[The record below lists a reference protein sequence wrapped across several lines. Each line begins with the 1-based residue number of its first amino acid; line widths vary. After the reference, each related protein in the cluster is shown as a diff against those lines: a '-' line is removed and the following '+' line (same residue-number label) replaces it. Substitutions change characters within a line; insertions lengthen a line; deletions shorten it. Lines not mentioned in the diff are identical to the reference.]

1 MNHYR
6 QRDAAPLSS
15 LPGDHPFQ
23 RVALWAGRI
32 TVSFFGLSILFFVL
46 AVIAD
51 SQQPGTIS
59 IYVWGRAITELVL
72 GLAYFLFIYLWRRGK
87 FWGYLR
93 MLMTSALAMLST
105 LSVVT
110 LHGSYPWWL
119 RLEQAIQFAIIAVL
133 FYMLTRP
140 AMRHHFAKKPMPV
153 KPES

>member
-15 LPGDHPFQ
+15 LPSDHAFH
-23 RVALWAGRI
+23 RVSAWAGWL
-32 TVSFFGLSILFFVL
+32 TVAFFALSIVFFALGV
-46 AVIAD
+46 VAD
-51 SQQPGTIS
+51 LQHPDTVS

-72 GLAYFLFIYLWRRGK
+72 GIAYFLFVYLWRRGK

-105 LSVVT
+105 LSVVM

-119 RLEQAIQFAIIAVL
+119 RAEQGIQFAVVAVL
-133 FYMLTRP
+133 FYILTRP
-140 AMRHHFAKKPMPV
+140 TMRKRFAKKHHP
-153 KPES
+153 

>member
-1 MNHYR
+1 MNRYR

-15 LPGDHPFQ
+15 LPTDHAFH
-23 RVALWAGRI
+23 RVSAWARRL
-32 TVSFFGLSILFFVL
+32 TVTFFTLSIVFFVL

-51 SQQPGTIS
+51 ARYPNTIS

-72 GLAYFLFIYLWRRGK
+72 GAAYFLFIYLWRRGK

-119 RLEQAIQFAIIAVL
+119 RLEQGIQFAVVVTL
-133 FYMLTRP
+133 FYLLTRP
-140 AMRHHFAKKPMPV
+140 AMRHHFAKKPITH
-153 KPES
+153 SRQ